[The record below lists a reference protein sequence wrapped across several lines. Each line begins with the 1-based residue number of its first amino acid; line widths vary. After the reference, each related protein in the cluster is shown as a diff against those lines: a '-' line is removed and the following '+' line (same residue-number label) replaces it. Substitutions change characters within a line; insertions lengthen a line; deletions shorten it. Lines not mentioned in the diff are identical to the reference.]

1 MEIFLK
7 FGRKIIFAQRN
18 TLVFRSLSDDL
29 KHKAYMQ
36 IEASGNGGP
45 PNPDTEGNVLS
56 TIGIALAGKFFP

>member
-1 MEIFLK
+1 
-7 FGRKIIFAQRN
+7 
-18 TLVFRSLSDDL
+18 
-29 KHKAYMQ
+29 MQ